1 MTALI
6 NETRDRI
13 SFAVEGVALGAEE
26 LIEEA
31 RDRAMVVIPALACML
46 VIALIVLSGLGS
58 GSSRSDAT
66 TSPPPEPTTPTLIKE
81 RGFSLSL
88 PAGWTRT
95 DAPDGAIFSATSA
108 DGIAQSTL
116 WAERKPDLS
125 FDSYV
130 ANSLHGLQT
139 LGTGARVSDRL
150 EGHTLETSSA
160 ELQAQVPLDGMAPGP
175 YRVFLRA
182 AGPYRYYFA
191 ISVAPGAPPRV
202 LADAELLGTSMRPEV
217 PAVSSH
223 AGD

>member
-13 SFAVEGVALGAEE
+13 TFAVEGVTLGAEE
-26 LIEEA
+26 LLEGA
-31 RDRAMVVIPALACML
+31 RDRAAIVIPALGCML
-46 VIALIVLSGLGS
+46 VVALIVLSGLG
-58 GSSRSDAT
+58 GSPRTDAT
-66 TSPPPEPTTPTLIKE
+66 ASPVPEPTTPTIVSE

-108 DGIAQSTL
+108 DGNAQSTL

-125 FDSYV
+125 FASYV

-139 LGTGARVSDRL
+139 LGSGARISDRV
-150 EGHTLETSSA
+150 EGRTLETSSA
-160 ELQAQVPLDGMAPGP
+160 ELQAEVPLDGMAPGP

-182 AGPYRYYFA
+182 AGPYRYYLA
-191 ISVAPGAPPRV
+191 TSVAPGSPPSV
-202 LADAELLGTSMRPEV
+202 LADAELLGTSLRPEV
-217 PAVSSH
+217 PAR
-223 AGD
+223 